1 MLRFLRPS
9 RHLPLLRRLVAAL
22 LWSVLGLTMG
32 AEPLLADA
40 CDGDAPAA
48 AAAAVV
54 PHTDG
59 PVVANVLGATRIGGT
74 DAPARAPDGSGPEH
88 AVHVCHCTH
97 AHGGTL
103 TGLVQ
108 GPAGAMTPID
118 PSVGSPGTDDAAFG
132 DLDGDGRVDVAMVG
146 WWMSGTS
153 TQGLLTFYTQTGG
166 GAFSG
171 RSRIDVS
178 MIDMPGHVAVG
189 DLDGDGRLDVVV
201 LGHQAQPWVVRQS
214 HAAPG
219 TFEPPRPLR

>member
-103 TGLVQ
+103 TGGYALADRAPRSSRTCALRPSRTRRDETRLRAASEFVAPDAAP
-108 GPAGAMTPID
+108 PAPRHRRRRGRGAFRVLPRWCPARPCSPGD
-118 PSVGSPGTDDAAFG
+118 PSC
-132 DLDGDGRVDVAMVG
+132 
-146 WWMSGTS
+146 
-153 TQGLLTFYTQTGG
+153 
-166 GAFSG
+166 
-171 RSRIDVS
+171 
-178 MIDMPGHVAVG
+178 
-189 DLDGDGRLDVVV
+189 
-201 LGHQAQPWVVRQS
+201 
-214 HAAPG
+214 
-219 TFEPPRPLR
+219 PLA

>member
-59 PVVANVLGATRIGGT
+59 SVVANVLGATRIGGT

-103 TGLVQ
+103 TGGYALADRTRPVTSAVCRCPDRLPPS
-108 GPAGAMTPID
+108 PA
-118 PSVGSPGTDDAAFG
+118 
-132 DLDGDGRVDVAMVG
+132 L
-146 WWMSGTS
+146 
-153 TQGLLTFYTQTGG
+153 
-166 GAFSG
+166 
-171 RSRIDVS
+171 
-178 MIDMPGHVAVG
+178 
-189 DLDGDGRLDVVV
+189 
-201 LGHQAQPWVVRQS
+201 
-214 HAAPG
+214 
-219 TFEPPRPLR
+219 EPHLRPPALPHTA